1 VNYDLATPV
10 EIHKLSASELL
21 HIGCDSTGKLVLV
34 AFNTQIDQIHE
45 SSTPTLRKLTALEV
59 THLKAAFY
67 WLNVY
72 EPEPDASKLE
82 QIRGYLEAF
91 HHLCEMSAWHSAS
104 QILFTSTKTSHGKE
118 LYEQLRSWGYYAEQV
133 ELYSRLLGKLNSEI
147 DCFCLQGLGRAYSY
161 LDQVPQAMNYYQ
173 QHLELARQI
182 GNRQAEAQALGGLVG
197 VYSSLAQHQTA
208 INCLQQQLA
217 IAREIKASNEEGQ
230 ALGGLGAYY
239 ILRGNYRKGMKY
251 CQQALAIAQR
261 AAPKGSIA
269 FLGGQSRI
277 AQVQG
282 DQELSA
288 LVLGWMGGTHLSRGR
303 YKQAIK
309 YLQQQLTISIQIGNQ
324 CQRYLA
330 SYYLG
335 NAYMLLGQFE
345 LAIEYLTATLN
356 FARETASKATEA
368 STLDALGSVYSD
380 LKQYQD
386 AIAYYKQALEISR
399 GIGKRTTEAAV
410 LFHLSFCYGC
420 LKQPQLAIDYCDQA
434 FTIADET
441 KHQEAKGLAL
451 AHLAN
456 VYWHQN
462 KYFLALWFV
471 IQSLLILP
479 PWASANGRSILKVML
494 TEIIPLVSKL
504 NYNIKL

>member
-1 VNYDLATPV
+1 MNYDYVTAVKLQ
-10 EIHKLSASELL
+10 KLSAPELL
-21 HIGCDSTGKLVLV
+21 HIRCDSTGQLMLV
-34 AFNTQIDQIHE
+34 ACDTQIDQTHE
-45 SSTPTLRKLTALEV
+45 SSTLALRKLTALEV

-251 CQQALAIAQR
+251 CQQALAIA
-261 AAPKGSIA
+261 S
-269 FLGGQSRI
+269 LGGQSRI

-288 LVLGWMGGTHLSRGR
+288 LVLGWMGGTHLSRGK

-309 YLQQQLTISIQIGNQ
+309 YLQQQLNISIQIGNQ

-335 NAYMLLGQFE
+335 NAYTLLGQFE
-345 LAIEYLTATLN
+345 LAIEYLSPTLN

-386 AIAYYKQALEISR
+386 AIVYYEQALEISR
-399 GIGKRTTEAAV
+399 EIGKRTTEAAV

-479 PWASANGRSILKVML
+479 PWASANGRSILKVIL
-494 TEIIPLVSKL
+494 TEIIQLFGRF
-504 NYNIKL
+504 NYNIRL

>member
-1 VNYDLATPV
+1 MNYDYATAV
-10 EIHKLSASELL
+10 ELQKLSAPELL
-21 HIGCDSTGKLVLV
+21 HIRCDPTGQLLLV
-34 AFNTQIDQIHE
+34 ASDTEVDQMHK
-45 SSTPTLRKLTALEV
+45 SSTPALRKLTALEV

-104 QILFTSTKTSHGKE
+104 QILFSATKTFHGKQ
-118 LYEQLRSWGYYAEQV
+118 LYEQLRNWGYYAEQI

-147 DCFCLQGLGRAYSY
+147 DCFCLQGLGHAYSY
-161 LDQVPQAMNYYQ
+161 LDQVSQAMNYYQ

-197 VYSSLAQHQTA
+197 VYDSLQQHQTA
-208 INCLQQQLA
+208 INCLEQQLA
-217 IAREIKASNEEGQ
+217 IAREIKASKQEGQ

-239 ILRGNYRKGMKY
+239 ILRGNYRRGMKY

-269 FLGGQSRI
+269 SDSRQSPI
-277 AQVQG
+277 AQAQE

-309 YLQQQLTISIQIGNQ
+309 YLQQQLNISIQIGNQ

-335 NAYMLLGQFE
+335 NAYTLLGQFE

-356 FARETASKATEA
+356 FARETASRATEA

-386 AIAYYKQALEISR
+386 AIVYYQQALEISR
-399 GIGKRTTEAAV
+399 EIGKRTTEVGV
-410 LFHLSFCYGC
+410 LFHLSLCYGC
-420 LKQPQLAIDYCDQA
+420 LKQPQLAIDYCEQA
-434 FTIADET
+434 LAIARET
-441 KHQEAKGLAL
+441 KHQEGKGLAL

-471 IQSLLILP
+471 MQSLLILP

-494 TEIIPLVSKL
+494 EEIMQLL
-504 NYNIKL
+504 AGLMARR